1 MDFFRIVYKIV
12 RMRGKDILSL
22 VFVLIIFVLL
32 FISNFLIVGVNNI
45 KKNWPLYRCNPVVMP
60 FAGVFGHDPAT
71 NMVYCVQSM
80 QSEYMTYL
88 LEPIHY
94 ALSAVES
101 IGSNLMSD
109 MQQIRKLSG
118 NMSSFSIGNFT
129 TVFTKFENIRIEFHR
144 ILVKFK
150 DIMSRLLGS
159 MLTFCYIFIGG
170 MDTGQSIINGPI
182 GGAIKA
188 ICFHPDNKIKLKDGS
203 IKKMYQVDLNDV
215 LKDGTTVGA
224 TMRIKPNN
232 DEEMYKLWSNNISDY
247 IYVTGSHFYRDNHGK
262 WQKVSTHKQAIK
274 CDFDFDC
281 IPYLVCYVTNNGTI
295 PIGEH
300 IFSDWEYDEL

>member
-129 TVFTKFENIRIEFHR
+129 SVFTKFENIRIEFHR
-144 ILVKFK
+144 ILAKFK
-150 DIMSRLLGS
+150 DVMGRLLGA
-159 MLTFCYIFIGG
+159 MLTFCYVFIGG

-188 ICFHPDNKIKLKDGS
+188 ICFHPHNKVQLIDGS
-203 IKKMYQVDLNDV
+203 IKKMYQVDLNDA
-215 LKDGTTVGA
+215 LKDGTTIEA
-224 TMRIKPNN
+224 TMRIQPYKN
-232 DEEMYKLWSNNISDY
+232 EEMYKLWSNDLNDY
-247 IYVTGSHFYRDNHGK
+247 IYVTGSHFYKNNHGK
-262 WQKVSTHKQAIK
+262 WQKVSNHKQAVK
-274 CDFDFDC
+274 CDFDFNS

-300 IFSDWEYDEL
+300 IFSDWEYDE